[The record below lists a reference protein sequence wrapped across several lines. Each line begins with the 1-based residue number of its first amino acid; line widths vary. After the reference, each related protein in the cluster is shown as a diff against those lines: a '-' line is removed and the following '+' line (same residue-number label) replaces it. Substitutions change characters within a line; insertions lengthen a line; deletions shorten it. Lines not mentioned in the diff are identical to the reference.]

1 MNRHRFLVALPRL
14 FLIAALTLLA
24 GACDRA
30 PPAGEGAA
38 PAATPGAA
46 PEPTPGRRVALVMK
60 TLTNPFFVEM
70 EKGARQA
77 EREFGISLIVKTAA
91 QETSIQQQIAIVEE
105 LVRERVDAI
114 VIAPG
119 DSVELIPVLK
129 RAQEEGIVVIN
140 IDNRLDPDFS
150 RKNELLGVPF
160 ISVDNE
166 QSAYRSAR
174 YIAVQVSESATA
186 LLMEGIRGALNA
198 EARKNGAMRAFA
210 EQHPAITLGVSETAN
225 WKIDEGC
232 RLMRRWLQRHPDVRL
247 VFAAND
253 MMAFGIINAL
263 QEAGREDVL
272 VASFDALE
280 QAREAIREG
289 RLQVTVDQRPARQGY
304 LGVQFALRALD
315 GETLPGVTY
324 LEAILVTRENVDQP

>member
-1 MNRHRFLVALPRL
+1 
-14 FLIAALTLLA
+14 
-24 GACDRA
+24 
-30 PPAGEGAA
+30 AGEGAA
-38 PAATPGAA
+38 PAATPGTA

-174 YIAVQVSESATA
+174 YIADQVSEPATA

-198 EARKNGAMRAFA
+198 EARKSGAMRAFA
-210 EQHPAITLGVSETAN
+210 EHPAITLAASETAN
-225 WKIDEGC
+225 WKIDEGY
-232 RLMRRWLQRHPDVRL
+232 RLMRGWLQRHPDVRL

-289 RLQVTVDQRPARQGY
+289 RLQATVDQRPARQGY

-324 LEAILVTRENVDQP
+324 LETILVTRENVDQP